1 MVGRS
6 GYILGVDLG
15 TTFTAAAVWHEGHAE
30 VVPLGDHS
38 PQIPSAVFRT
48 SEGEF
53 LVGEAALRRG
63 AADPSGLATE
73 FKRRIGDDTN
83 IMVAGTPMSA
93 HALMAH
99 LLTWVVGH
107 VSTGQGGPPATTVLT
122 CPANWGPYRRELL
135 EQAGRM
141 AGLGSV
147 VLCTEPSAAAV
158 HFASTERVETGD
170 TVAVYDLGG
179 GTFDAAV
186 LRKDGPAS
194 FALLGSPEGIEHL
207 GGLDFDAAVLQHVWT
222 TLGDVDVDPD
232 DEAVLAG
239 LNRLRRECTD
249 AKEALSVD
257 TDVTIPVDLGD
268 VHRTVRLGRA
278 ELEEVLRPSLEE
290 TVAAVE
296 RSLASASLT
305 VAELD
310 SVLLVGGSAR
320 IPLVTELLTR
330 QLSRPVAVS
339 AHPKHG
345 VALGAAMVGAQ
356 VSGAID
362 RSAASSSR
370 SSDGSG
376 GTAAS
381 ARPVG
386 GAAVLGTAGE
396 GASGSP
402 SAGPKD
408 AGHGAAPSAAGAGAG
423 AASGAPPLQQT
434 PPKQSPRRAALARR
448 SLLAA
453 AILAALALLALTIG
467 PTAGDPQLTTQLD
480 AGREVATLDG
490 TPVQAGSR
498 LQLTLAGQDLPSGSA
513 VVTDQQTVN
522 LSGARIYAVGPLR
535 ATVSGPDGTQLE
547 ATAQLLPPDGPP
559 WGRLLSLPGA
569 IVVLGLLFA
578 FAYGESLLRP
588 VLRQARPVRVV
599 TMAGMGAI
607 GAVLGV
613 VLVLATW
620 ILGARLHS
628 PVSVVLALLCCI
640 GAVGLVPLGLEHRA
654 RVSTGRSARPT

>member
-1 MVGRS
+1 MASTRGTTS
-6 GYILGVDLG
+6 GHGYSLGVDLG
-15 TTFTAAAVWHEGHAE
+15 TTFTAAAVWRDGHAE
-30 VVPLGDHS
+30 VLPLGDHS

-53 LVGEAALRRG
+53 LVGEAAVRRG
-63 AADPSGLATE
+63 ATDPSGLATE

-83 IMVAGTPMSA
+83 IIVAGAPMSA
-93 HALMAH
+93 HALMAQ
-99 LLTWVVGH
+99 LLSWVVAH
-107 VSTGQGGPPATTVLT
+107 VTPGQGGPPSTVVLT

-147 VLCTEPSAAAV
+147 ILCTEPSAAAV
-158 HFASTERVETGD
+158 HFASTERVDTGD
-170 TVAVYDLGG
+170 TLAVYDLGG

-207 GGLDFDAAVLQHVWT
+207 GGLDFDAAVLQQVWT
-222 TLGDVDVDPD
+222 TLGDIDVDPD
-232 DEAVLAG
+232 EEAVLAG
-239 LNRLRRECTD
+239 LTRLRRDCTD

-257 TDVTIPVDLGD
+257 TDVTIPVDLGS

-278 ELEEVLRPSLEE
+278 ELEDLLRPSLEE
-290 TVAAVE
+290 TVAALE
-296 RSLASASLT
+296 RALASAELT
-305 VAELD
+305 VADLG

-330 QLSRPVAVS
+330 RLGRPVAVS

-356 VSGAID
+356 VSGLSAPAAS
-362 RSAASSSR
+362 RTASRETSSGAASS
-370 SSDGSG
+370 
-376 GTAAS
+376 AS
-381 ARPVG
+381 
-386 GAAVLGTAGE
+386 GAATGAPAGQ
-396 GASGSP
+396 
-402 SAGPKD
+402 AG
-408 AGHGAAPSAAGAGAG
+408 PSAATAPVIS
-423 AASGAPPLQQT
+423 AAATT
-434 PPKQSPRRAALARR
+434 PRPVHVTQSPRRAALSRR
-448 SLLAA
+448 AFLAA
-453 AILAALALLALTIG
+453 GVLAFVALLAVTIG
-467 PTAGDPQLTTQLD
+467 PAVGQPQVTAQLD
-480 AGREVATLDG
+480 ADRQVATLDG
-490 TPVQAGSR
+490 LAVETGSG
-498 LQLTLAGQDLPSGSA
+498 LQLTLAGQDLPAGSGTVA
-513 VVTDQQTVN
+513 EDQTVN

-535 ATVSGPDGTQLE
+535 ATFSDPVGTELD
-547 ATAQLLPPDGPP
+547 ATAQLVPPEGAP

-588 VLRQARPVRVV
+588 MLRQGRRASLTTIVG
-599 TMAGMGAI
+599 MAAV

-613 VLVLATW
+613 VLVLTTW

-628 PVSVVLALLCCI
+628 PVSVTVAVLCCVVAA
-640 GAVGLVPLGLEHRA
+640 GFLPLGIE
-654 RVSTGRSARPT
+654 GRTLRTRSDSATRTRPTSPSG